1 MQSDARII
9 IFFVIATTTI
19 TTGNNNKTF
28 NDLNRQNKNLE
39 KSRQKQLMTWLMNGI
54 WLSGQPQEWAQDQRW
69 TKSTIAGLGLK
80 TASRMNGWRKGMSG
94 TLLLQAFYLP
104 YRNTH
109 KGPAKGLKEPQTSKC
124 SKYRRIDRICGERQP
139 RRRADAHTH
148 TQNQPSTLSKL
159 SGHCRKRE
167 SCWQLR

>member
-1 MQSDARII
+1 
-9 IFFVIATTTI
+9 
-19 TTGNNNKTF
+19 
-28 NDLNRQNKNLE
+28 
-39 KSRQKQLMTWLMNGI
+39 
-54 WLSGQPQEWAQDQRW
+54 
-69 TKSTIAGLGLK
+69 
-80 TASRMNGWRKGMSG
+80 MSG

-148 TQNQPSTLSKL
+148 THKISLLHFPNYLATAENEKAADSSDSWSK
-159 SGHCRKRE
+159 
-167 SCWQLR
+167 